1 MISLFLGLC
10 IVFLMLLIIASE
22 ASAIGMGVV
31 P

>member
-10 IVFLMLLIIASE
+10 IVFLMLLINASE
-22 ASAIGMGVV
+22 ASATGMGVV